1 MVHLE
6 KNGEKVVKVLIPT
19 IDAVKNMVN
28 IASTYGCDATLVSD
42 RYTVD
47 AKSIMGVFSLDV
59 AKPLELH
66 LSVPANKTDDRD
78 SFIESIK
85 EYIVLD

>member
-1 MVHLE
+1 MIHLE

-19 IDAVKNMVN
+19 IAAVKDMVN
-28 IASTYGCDATLVSD
+28 IASMHSCDATLVSD
-42 RYTVD
+42 RYSVD

-59 AKPLELH
+59 AKTLELH
-66 LSVPANKTDDRD
+66 LAVPENKTDDRD
-78 SFIESIK
+78 SFLESIK